1 MVDFKKE
8 LSLFD
13 VTNIIVG
20 SVVGADIYI
29 ASAITAGML
38 GPFSIVVWIIAGV
51 FATIIA
57 LVFAY
62 CSYHV
67 PKVGGPFA
75 FVSEAFDDF
84 YGFLTGWSMWIAEMI
99 SLPVFAIAFVRYLE
113 YLVSL
118 DFSQEVLIKGLFLF
132 GLTSI
137 NIIGVKI
144 AGRVNDLLTL
154 IKLTPLLLLIGAGIF
169 FLLSQPAEL
178 FRNYYPFAPLGIS
191 AIGPALV
198 LVFWAYAGFELGTL
212 PAAEVRDPKT
222 TIPKAI
228 VFGMSIVAVFY
239 LSTNFV
245 VYGAVNWEVL
255 AKTPTPLVLVGGVL
269 LGAAGA
275 LIMTIGALFSVSGSD
290 ESGMLGT
297 GRLSYAMAIDG
308 LFPRLFSRLHPKF
321 GTPYVGLIVQGTIAF
336 LISIYSAITDLI
348 SFAVFNL
355 AFAFLLTCFSLIVLT
370 RNKERKLP
378 GQHILPWIGV
388 LICLYL
394 LYSTDLFDKV
404 VGTLIILAGI
414 PIYIFFSPKQDI
426 MHLKEMFLSEEAIF
440 FRRLEK
446 RERFLGHFMLIIR
459 RGYRRL
465 KRSLMS
471 HQVDKNR
478 K

>member
-38 GPFSIVVWIIAGV
+38 GPFSLVVWIIAGI

-113 YLVSL
+113 YLVVL
-118 DFSQEVLIKGLFLF
+118 DFPQEILIKGLFLF

-169 FLLSQPAEL
+169 FLLTQPADTFQEL
-178 FRNYYPFAPLGIS
+178 SSVCPSWDFCNWTRSRIGILGICR
-191 AIGPALV
+191 
-198 LVFWAYAGFELGTL
+198 
-212 PAAEVRDPKT
+212 VRTWNSP
-222 TIPKAI
+222 
-228 VFGMSIVAVFY
+228 GS
-239 LSTNFV
+239 
-245 VYGAVNWEVL
+245 
-255 AKTPTPLVLVGGVL
+255 GGKR
-269 LGAAGA
+269 
-275 LIMTIGALFSVSGSD
+275 SKNH
-290 ESGMLGT
+290 
-297 GRLSYAMAIDG
+297 
-308 LFPRLFSRLHPKF
+308 HPKSDRLWDVNR
-321 GTPYVGLIVQGTIAF
+321 GGIL
-336 LISIYSAITDLI
+336 
-348 SFAVFNL
+348 
-355 AFAFLLTCFSLIVLT
+355 SL
-370 RNKERKLP
+370 
-378 GQHILPWIGV
+378 
-388 LICLYL
+388 
-394 LYSTDLFDKV
+394 D
-404 VGTLIILAGI
+404 
-414 PIYIFFSPKQDI
+414 
-426 MHLKEMFLSEEAIF
+426 
-440 FRRLEK
+440 
-446 RERFLGHFMLIIR
+446 
-459 RGYRRL
+459 
-465 KRSLMS
+465 
-471 HQVDKNR
+471 
-478 K
+478 